1 MITQCQTSGRAY
13 DERCEGWVDYDEF
26 RVYRKSTNM
35 VYETVQ
41 IASKATG
48 VTVKEIEKDIHYL
61 TKEWNRIGN
70 AFFDRKY
77 NYYKCPENFIKS
89 KRGKKRAYGRESGA
103 GGETILLT
111 TKEPRKNDFSSSE
124 GKKEKKE

>member
-1 MITQCQTSGRAY
+1 
-13 DERCEGWVDYDEF
+13 
-26 RVYRKSTNM
+26 M

-48 VTVKEIEKDIHYL
+48 VPIKEIEKDIRYS

-77 NYYKCPENFIKS
+77 NYYKCPENLIKS
-89 KRGKKRAYGRESGA
+89 KRGRKRAYGRESGIC
-103 GGETILLT
+103 GETILPT
-111 TKEPRKNDFSSSE
+111 TNEPRKNDFSSSE
-124 GKKEKKE
+124 AKKKRKE

>member
-1 MITQCQTSGRAY
+1 M
-13 DERCEGWVDYDEF
+13 
-26 RVYRKSTNM
+26 
-35 VYETVQ
+35 YETVQ

-48 VTVKEIEKDIHYL
+48 VPIKEIERDMHYS

-103 GGETILLT
+103 DGETILT
-111 TKEPRKNDFSSSE
+111 TPEEPRKNIFSSSVE
-124 GKKEKKE
+124 KRKVKE